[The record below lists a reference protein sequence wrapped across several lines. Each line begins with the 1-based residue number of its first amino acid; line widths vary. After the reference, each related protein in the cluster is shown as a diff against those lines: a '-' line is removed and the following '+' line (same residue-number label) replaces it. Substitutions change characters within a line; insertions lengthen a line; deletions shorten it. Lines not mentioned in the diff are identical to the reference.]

1 MESLHTNAALI
12 ERLLN
17 EFDLSPRSRQFVLSL
32 RSWRDANRVLTTNQI
47 RALNHIEKSYL
58 NPDRDH
64 PGPWQQHWGPNQKEI
79 ATICARYYAENPPYF
94 SDLAHRILNEEFFVP
109 TEAEFNK
116 LTENKYAK
124 KVLSEHYSTPLYAGA
139 TMVCLRIPATKRLDM
154 PELKDTPLMILKI
167 NAEPIIRAA
176 SGSKRY
182 LVLPITS
189 DTPFLVEERDIKKY
203 KINH

>member
-1 MESLHTNAALI
+1 MEILHANSALI

-17 EFDLSPRSRQFVLSL
+17 DFDLSPRARQFVLSL
-32 RSWRDANRVLTTNQI
+32 RSWKDANRVLSKNQI
-47 RALNHIEKSYL
+47 SALNHIEKSYL
-58 NPDRDH
+58 NPDR
-64 PGPWQQHWGPNQKEI
+64 GPRGAWQQQWNSHKKEI
-79 ATICARYYAENPPYF
+79 AAICAKYYAENPPYF
-94 SDLAHRILNEEFFVP
+94 NDLSHRVLNEEFFVP
-109 TEAEFNK
+109 TEIEFNK

-124 KVLSEHYSTPLYAGA
+124 KVLAEHHSKPLHAKA
-139 TMVCLRIPATKRLDM
+139 AMVCLREPAIRRLDM
-154 PELKDTPLMILKI
+154 SELRDIPLMILKT
-167 NAEPIIRAA
+167 NAGPVIRAA